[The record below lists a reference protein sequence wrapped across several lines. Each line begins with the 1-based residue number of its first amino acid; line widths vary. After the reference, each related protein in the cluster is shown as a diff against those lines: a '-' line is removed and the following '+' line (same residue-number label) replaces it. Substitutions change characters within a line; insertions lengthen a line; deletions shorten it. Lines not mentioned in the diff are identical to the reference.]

1 MIAVQLPPV
10 LRQVSGG
17 RKLLHANGATVA
29 EVLEDMARENL
40 ALQLHLFDE
49 RGAIRRNIVCIH
61 DGELVRAGEARGHA
75 IRDGDEIVL
84 ANALAGG

>member
-17 RKLLHANGATVA
+17 RKVLHANGATIA
-29 EVLEDMARENL
+29 EVLEDMARINP

-61 DGELVRAGEARGHA
+61 EGEMVRAAEARTHA
-75 IRDGDEIVL
+75 IRDGEEILL

>member
-1 MIAVQLPPV
+1 MISVQLPPV

-17 RKLLHANGATVA
+17 KKILHAKGATIA
-29 EVLEDMARENL
+29 EVLEDMARANP
-40 ALQLHLFDE
+40 ALRLHLFDE

-61 DGELVRAGEARGHA
+61 AGEMVRANEARTHAIGDGE
-75 IRDGDEIVL
+75 EILL

>member
-1 MIAVQLPPV
+1 MIRVQLPPV

-17 RKLLHANGATVA
+17 RKELTARGVTIA
-29 EVLEDMARENL
+29 EVLEDMARANP
-40 ALQLHLFDE
+40 ALRLHLFDE
-49 RGAIRRNIVCIH
+49 SGAIRRNIVCIH
-61 DGELVRAGEARGHA
+61 DNEMVRANCARAHT